1 MRGAEDLQMSSFA
14 VTPNRLVLN
23 ARLLIP
29 EGRKKVWVR
38 EVISKF
44 EAKVD
49 EPGLFDQ
56 RMKCADAISKR

>member
-1 MRGAEDLQMSSFA
+1 MGGTEHLQMSSFA

-23 ARLLIP
+23 DRLFIP

-38 EVISKF
+38 EVISRF

-49 EPGLFDQ
+49 GPGLFDQ
-56 RMKCADAISKR
+56 RMEHADAISKR